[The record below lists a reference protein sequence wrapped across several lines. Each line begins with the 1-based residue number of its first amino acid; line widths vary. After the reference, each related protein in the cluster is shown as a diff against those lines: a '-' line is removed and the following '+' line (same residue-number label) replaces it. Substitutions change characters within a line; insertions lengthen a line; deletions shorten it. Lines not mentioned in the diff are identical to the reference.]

1 MYGHKAIGAG
11 LERTMSG
18 CPAAGLCVPGQPLC
32 GSKADG
38 CDGLVDGSGWEA
50 TGNNQ
55 RKPSVISLLQGAFRV
70 AVPGQILA
78 AIKVTG

>member
-11 LERTMSG
+11 LERTISG
-18 CPAAGLCVPGQPLC
+18 YPVAGLCVHGQPLC

-38 CDGLVDGSGWEA
+38 CDGLEDGSGWEA
-50 TGNNQ
+50 TGNNP
-55 RKPSVISLLQGAFRV
+55 RKPSAISPLQRTVRV
-70 AVPGQILA
+70 AVPDRILA